1 MNDQLNPASGTQRTA
16 RLTILVGEM
25 FDVPG
30 QPPLIVDAAEVS
42 NTISGIFEKVHSRQ
56 KQILQE
62 VLSDPYLEAI
72 GAKAN

>member
-1 MNDQLNPASGTQRTA
+1 
-16 RLTILVGEM
+16 M